1 MILKNFRYKKN
12 EYFIFCIKKKK
23 KKELY
28 FVVYFVLHLTELKRK
43 RIVYQNMM
51 PPLIMRL
58 IMRYFDSENILIQ
71 KTNL

>member
-1 MILKNFRYKKN
+1 MILKNFKYKKN

-23 KKELY
+23 KQLY
-28 FVVYFVLHLTELKRK
+28 FVVYFVLHLTELKK

-51 PPLIMRL
+51 PSLIMRL